1 MPKNTTQCPRP
12 GLAYSRVERTNHGVP
27 VPPLCF
33 VFRETYKPA
42 YSSTTQVIE
51 INKQN
56 QNTEKVNEV
65 SRTHI
70 LLKALINDSLEKS
83 EIDRCNVSEPLND
96 DICKESCHD
105 KYKIPLDCYLY
116 PYKHQTQSPNLRLPL
131 VVELFTTPFIG
142 VIFL

>member
-12 GLAYSRVERTNHGVP
+12 GLAYSRVECTNLGVT
-27 VPPLCF
+27 VPPLHVCF
-33 VFRETYKPA
+33 VFGEAYKPA

-83 EIDRCNVSEPLND
+83 EIDRFNVSEPLYD

-116 PYKHQTQSPNLRLPL
+116 PYKHQTQSPISSDYP
-131 VVELFTTPFIG
+131 
-142 VIFL
+142 